1 MIWLNTENEVPLY
14 ISSSGCIFLFQQCT
28 RMLSQPPRTSI
39 SICITSPPLLSF
51 FSSFFPLSPF
61 TLDYLGFQGNARCL
75 AAIQT
80 QCHLPAECAQRTASD
95 HPARKMGAASVS
107 TRAAF
112 ASSTTWK
119 ECAVSSVAPRTL
131 KHSAGACGTVRE
143 TTLSQINIYR

>member
-1 MIWLNTENEVPLY
+1 MRCHCT
-14 ISSSGCIFLFQQCT
+14 FQAVVAFSCSNNA
-28 RMLSQPPRTSI
+28 RVCSLSLRERQYQSA
-39 SICITSPPLLSF
+39 SPPPPSFF

-131 KHSAGACGTVRE
+131 KHTAGACGTVRQ